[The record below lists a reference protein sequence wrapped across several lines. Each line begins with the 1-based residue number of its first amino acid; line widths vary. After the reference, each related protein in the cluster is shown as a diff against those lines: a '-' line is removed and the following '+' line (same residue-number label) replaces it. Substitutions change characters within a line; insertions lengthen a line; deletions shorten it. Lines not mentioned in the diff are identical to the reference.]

1 MRLLS
6 KELYIGVGDEVINDF
21 IHDSL
26 VATNENME
34 AFSVTAHQRTLE
46 LFITG
51 SFKQLKGTVKF
62 QMFLENFSQDL
73 NSPETI
79 VFTVKPIGTL
89 SKMAFPSIKLFK
101 DRFEPFFI
109 FQKDI
114 LIVNL
119 HALIKEKKPEFLSL
133 LNRYQ
138 LKQLTIETGMIM
150 VNLIKNQ

>member
-1 MRLLS
+1 MS
-6 KELYIGVGDEVINDF
+6 KELYVGVGDEVINDF

-34 AFSVTAHQRTLE
+34 AFSVKAHQRILE

-62 QMFLENFSQDL
+62 QLFLENFSQDL
-73 NSPETI
+73 TSSNTI
-79 VFTVKPIGTL
+79 VFTVKPIGAL
-89 SKMAFPSIKLFK
+89 SKMALPSIKIFK

-109 FQKDI
+109 FQKDL

-119 HALIKEKKPEFLSL
+119 YALIKEKKPEFLSL
-133 LNRYQ
+133 LIRYQ
-138 LKQLTIETGMIM
+138 LKQLTIEPGMIM
-150 VNLIKNQ
+150 INLIKNQ

>member
-1 MRLLS
+1 MS

>member
-1 MRLLS
+1 LS